1 MSNYVSLQMIFF
13 EKIADEFKQR
23 GWIISRN
30 SQTEFKLSGHAI
42 NDTGNAVQLFF
53 FRAVL
58 LAYVG
63 IIGFPINYLMITTTL
78 KKVNARLDLNEY
90 GEIELTGCIGN
101 RSIDRT
107 ILGKPQIPE
116 FLMFNKK
123 ALLAF
128 FFIASFPTTII
139 EIAILSGAIQ

>member
-42 NDTGNAVQLFF
+42 NENAVGWFF

-58 LAYVG
+58 LAYIG
-63 IIGFPINYLMITTTL
+63 TIGFPINYLMITTTL

-139 EIAILSGAIQ
+139 EIAILLGAIP